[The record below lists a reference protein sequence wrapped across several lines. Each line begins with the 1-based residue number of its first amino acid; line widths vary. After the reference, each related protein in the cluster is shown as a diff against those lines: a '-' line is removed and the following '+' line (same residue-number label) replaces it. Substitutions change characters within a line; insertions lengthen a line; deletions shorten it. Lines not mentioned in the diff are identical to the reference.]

1 MNLHENFDEPLSLQ
15 KKKKKKEKKAGL
27 IKHLAS

>member
-15 KKKKKKEKKAGL
+15 KKKKKEKKAGL

>member
-15 KKKKKKEKKAGL
+15 KNKNKKTAL